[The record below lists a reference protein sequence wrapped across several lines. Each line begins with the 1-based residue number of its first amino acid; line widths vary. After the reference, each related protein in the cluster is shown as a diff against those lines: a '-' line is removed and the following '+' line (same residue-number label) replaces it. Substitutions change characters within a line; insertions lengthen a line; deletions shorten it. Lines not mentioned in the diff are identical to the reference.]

1 MPEHLNWIDDRT
13 FSFRIFWYTAEFMVP
28 LITAS
33 LPGPEAAKQPQ
44 TITQPPPYFTVDV
57 SQCPSGGPLA
67 CEHYCKPMHGS
78 FRCFC
83 ARGYTLHHDGR
94 SCTPQ
99 VQNPCG
105 NLQIASEKSA
115 TLNKDINK
123 LGDKLCSQRQCPWQ
137 VTFVDDG
144 GHEVCHGV
152 ILGKRSVLTTAAC
165 MINDKNLYMLFAGH
179 RNEKRNASHAT
190 KCTLHKY
197 TQGKPDDDL
206 AFLELNEPI
215 ILGLDTIALCLPE
228 KDYSENILMKT
239 GREGVLVGSTNR
251 PLYLSLEDCHGT
263 LNLTFSLTNKMF
275 CMEDQGPSTGTRQW
289 SQQRRVQCDLKSGT
303 PVATVEGNTAFLT
316 GLSLSEN
323 DCNQGLV
330 FTKVS
335 RYLHWIR
342 QLVLRAEPELR

>member
-44 TITQPPPYFTVDV
+44 TITQPPPYFTMFLNVLLEAPWLANTTAN
-57 SQCPSGGPLA
+57 QCMDPSGVFALGATHFTMMAGAVHL
-67 CEHYCKPMHGS
+67 
-78 FRCFC
+78 R
-83 ARGYTLHHDGR
+83 
-94 SCTPQ
+94 
-99 VQNPCG
+99 NPCG